1 MKQHKLLHLNKNRT
15 NGGSNN
21 GRGGGAGEETAVG
34 VITAGLTTATSLTNN
49 TTHET
54 QSNLTTERVF
64 TTSLSASFFYFYDI
78 FSHLGRD

>member
-21 GRGGGAGEETAVG
+21 GRGGGEEAASVG

-49 TTHET
+49 TNHET

-64 TTSLSASFFYFYDI
+64 TTSLSTFFMF
-78 FSHLGRD
+78 L